1 LKRAR
6 DSREWYVNEVD
17 GPTPWISEEDLA
29 EDRAEL
35 SEWEYMRLHLNRWTA
50 PSDRVA
56 RPEDLG
62 ACVTLLDWPLA
73 RDSRHSYAIG
83 LDIGMVKDRAVAAVC
98 HVEADGNA
106 RRLVLDQMQTWQG
119 TERNRVSL
127 SAVEEWVLGASR
139 SYGGA
144 RVHYDPYQ
152 AEQPAERLS
161 RQGVRTER
169 ATFSAGENSKRALL
183 LHQLIRSHTLAIPD
197 DPELIDEL
205 ANVRLIETSPGVY
218 RLDHDPNRHDD
229 RAIALALAGQ
239 ALLDHFPGQV
249 TFASPRGLR
258 IPGVREPQLPS
269 IAGRRSGAFGR

>member
-1 LKRAR
+1 
-6 DSREWYVNEVD
+6 
-17 GPTPWISEEDLA
+17 
-29 EDRAEL
+29 
-35 SEWEYMRLHLNRWTA
+35 MRLHLNRWTA

-73 RDSRHSYAIG
+73 HQRSHRYAIG

-98 HVEADGNA
+98 HVEVDGNA

-119 TERNRVSL
+119 TQRDRVSL
-127 SAVEEWVLGASR
+127 SAVEEWVLAASR

-144 RVHYDPYQ
+144 RLHYDPYQ

-161 RQGVRTER
+161 RQGVRTQR

-197 DPELIDEL
+197 NPELIDEL

-239 ALLDHFPGQV
+239 SLLEHFPGPA
-249 TFASPRGLR
+249 TISSARDHR
-258 IPGVREPQLPS
+258 IPRIGEPVLPS
-269 IAGRRSGAFGR
+269 VAGRRPGGTWPHTTPDTAPGASEPIGSI